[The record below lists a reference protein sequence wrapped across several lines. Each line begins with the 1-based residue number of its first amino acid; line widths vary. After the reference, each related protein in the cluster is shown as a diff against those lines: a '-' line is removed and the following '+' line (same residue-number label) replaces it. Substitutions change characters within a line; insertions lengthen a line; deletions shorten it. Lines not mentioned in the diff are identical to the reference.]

1 MENRNNIYIKF
12 NGLDDA
18 LIGFDDYLEKNIYS
32 IDLILELLMSD
43 GISYEEAYDYFF
55 ENVFGAFDKSEC
67 PVIINRLTRTI

>member
-55 ENVFGAFDKSEC
+55 ENVFGAFD
-67 PVIINRLTRTI
+67 